1 MIVSFWVDCGLR
13 EQVYEKGI
21 EAGMTEE
28 QATDFAWYF
37 EPEMKL
43 EVLVNLH
50 NKDYE
55 IFSIDGRELQ

>member
-28 QATDFAWYF
+28 QAEAFAWYF

-50 NKDYE
+50 TKEYE
-55 IFSIDGRELQ
+55 ILTIGGRELQ